1 MDSAICRI
9 CLNSS
14 VTLVDIFAKRL
25 EIHKGKPEPCLADML
40 NECADCHIK
49 SNDTLPQH
57 ICLSCILSAQNAF
70 RFKRMC
76 EESYRQLV
84 ASAKCNLL
92 NGTNGTPIKDDTKGL
107 CIKQEQEMTADEASS
122 VVDSDSS
129 QKRTPTPTKAS
140 PPRHELKRPRS
151 TINCSQRPRR
161 SSGSRQRTTASSR
174 SSRSRTPVPV
184 PVPLPNA
191 NKSKRVESKETL
203 RRAGVQPQ
211 TEPSAEEAPS
221 ELSSKPYKCQMCGKQ
236 FAHMSILSLHKKWHL
251 ASKSSARIIARPK
264 LDKKSNRCT
273 ICEKQY
279 ATNQLLRRHIATH
292 STERPYACTICPTSF
307 RLVTNLKRH
316 MRHHTGE
323 RPFKCPWC
331 AESFARSDYCRSHME
346 KAHSGR
352 TFPGRLSRKS

>member
-14 VTLVDIFAKRL
+14 VTLVHIFAKRQQ
-25 EIHKGKPEPCLADML
+25 IHKGKPEPCLADML

-49 SNDTLPQH
+49 SNDTLTQH

-84 ASAKCNLL
+84 ASAKCSLL
-92 NGTNGTPIKDDTKGL
+92 NGSKKGL
-107 CIKQEQEMTADEASS
+107 CIKQEQEITADEAPSEI
-122 VVDSDSS
+122 DSNPS
-129 QKRTPTPTKAS
+129 QRRTPTPTKVS
-140 PPRHELKRPRS
+140 QPRHELKRPRS
-151 TINCSQRPRR
+151 TINQRPRR
-161 SSGSRQRTTASSR
+161 SSGSRQRTTTSSR
-174 SSRSRTPVPV
+174 RSRSRTPVPL
-184 PVPLPNA
+184 PLPTA
-191 NKSKRVESKETL
+191 NKSKQDESKETQK
-203 RRAGVQPQ
+203 RAGVQQ
-211 TEPSAEEAPS
+211 EPEPIAEEAQPS

-251 ASKSSARIIARPK
+251 ETKSSARIIAKPK

-273 ICEKQY
+273 ICEKKY

-316 MRHHTGE
+316 MRNHTGE

-352 TFPGRLSRKS
+352 TFPGRLSRK